1 MTKAIADFP
10 SAPDKLTKHILK
22 LQNEIEQLRHQVKAL
37 TQEKELLDS
46 LLKQAHQARFSRK
59 TERFDTT
66 QLSLLDEDMDVD
78 IGTLETKLTT
88 SLIDVPSKKD
98 SPHRQSLPE
107 SLPREEIRLEPN
119 SSYCPD
125 CGQPLRFVR
134 DEINE
139 VLDYIPGKFI
149 VRKTIRPQYSC
160 GGCQTIHSAQLPA
173 QLIDKGQVAPGLLA
187 QIVINKCVD
196 HLPLYRQQKIFQRA
210 GIDLPISTLCD
221 WMGKTGVALEPLVGR
236 MHELLLEQKVLHAD
250 ETPLT
255 LLSAKKG
262 KSTRGYLW
270 AYATPATAKKRMVMF
285 DCQPGRSAQYVKT
298 FLRDFSGTLM
308 VDDYAGYK
316 GLFGDGQI
324 KEAGCLA
331 HVRRKFFEQY
341 QTNHHPLAKTALD
354 SIGELYKLE
363 RLIKERPPDKKYRW
377 RKRYARPI
385 LDILHHWLEIQQRQI
400 VPNSGMHKAISHAL
414 KRWPA
419 LLSYLDDGNIPIDNN
434 HIENCIRPIAV
445 GRKNWLF
452 AGSLQAGQRMAGI
465 MSLLHTAKLNGID
478 PFNWLHC
485 VLRQLPTWKNNRLD
499 ELLPF
504 AENFLAQ

>member
-1 MTKAIADFP
+1 MTKAIASFTSCP
-10 SAPDKLTKHILK
+10 NKLNQLLVT
-22 LQNEIEQLRHQVKAL
+22 LQSENEQLRLQVETL
-37 TQEKELLDS
+37 TQEKELLDA

-59 TERFDTT
+59 TERFDIT

-78 IGTLETKLTT
+78 ISTLETKLA
-88 SLIDVPSKKD
+88 SPLIDVPSKKD
-98 SPHRQSLPE
+98 SPRRQTLPE
-107 SLPREEIRLEPN
+107 SLPREEIRLEPD
-119 SSYCPD
+119 SLCCPD

-196 HLPLYRQQKIFQRA
+196 HLPLYRQQKIFNRA

-221 WMGKTGVALEPLVGR
+221 WMGKTGVALEPLINR

-298 FLRDFSGTLM
+298 FLGNYSGTLM

-316 GLFGDGQI
+316 GLFVSGQI

-341 QTNHHPLAKTALD
+341 QTNQNPLAKTALD

-377 RKRYARPI
+377 RNRYAKPI
-385 LDILHHWLEIQQRQI
+385 LDTLHNWLELQQRQ
-400 VPNSGMHKAISHAL
+400 
-414 KRWPA
+414 
-419 LLSYLDDGNIPIDNN
+419 
-434 HIENCIRPIAV
+434 
-445 GRKNWLF
+445 
-452 AGSLQAGQRMAGI
+452 
-465 MSLLHTAKLNGID
+465 TA
-478 PFNWLHC
+478 PR
-485 VLRQLPTWKNNRLD
+485 LRTH
-499 ELLPF
+499 
-504 AENFLAQ
+504 